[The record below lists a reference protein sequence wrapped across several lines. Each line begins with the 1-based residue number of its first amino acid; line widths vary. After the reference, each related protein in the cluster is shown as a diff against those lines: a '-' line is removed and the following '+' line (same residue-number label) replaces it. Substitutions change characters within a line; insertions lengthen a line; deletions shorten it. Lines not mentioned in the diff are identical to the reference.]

1 MVLDIKQYI
10 ADEKTKLKQGSSLML
25 KRPSLLILQRGDNP
39 ASNSY
44 IKGKIKDG
52 QEVGVSVDLFKTNGF
67 CQTLDILSYLG
78 KKYDGIILQEP
89 SGFDETE
96 RQEILSLITDKQDV
110 DGFKKTSLHTPCTP
124 AAIMDIIS
132 YFYKWDLRGK
142 TVVVVGRGEL
152 VGKPL
157 VPMLIEEGCTVISC
171 NSKTQPLKDYVQMGD
186 IVITATGVP
195 NLITMDM
202 LKDGAFVIDAGIYV
216 DEKGKLHGDCDP
228 ELYTDIANV
237 SVTPVPGGV
246 GLATRLQLMKN
257 VFNAAKV

>member
-1 MVLDIKQYI
+1 MIKVHCY
-10 ADEKTKLKQGSSLML
+10 
-25 KRPSLLILQRGDNP
+25 LL
-39 ASNSY
+39 
-44 IKGKIKDG
+44 
-52 QEVGVSVDLFKTNGF
+52 
-67 CQTLDILSYLG
+67 
-78 KKYDGIILQEP
+78 
-89 SGFDETE
+89 
-96 RQEILSLITDKQDV
+96 
-110 DGFKKTSLHTPCTP
+110 
-124 AAIMDIIS
+124 
-132 YFYKWDLRGK
+132 
-142 TVVVVGRGEL
+142 
-152 VGKPL
+152 
-157 VPMLIEEGCTVISC
+157 VIQ
-171 NSKTQPLKDYVQMGD
+171 KPLKDYVQMGD